1 MMTKATEPKRLHSK
15 GIHSRI
21 RFVLCP
27 VVLGLLASFLLV
39 WPLPAAGM
47 GSRPTPGRHVS
58 GEILVGF
65 RQGTTLVDIAQL
77 NTAHGAAIIDA
88 IPQLRVVRVRIPKGS
103 DEGRV
108 AAAYQRNPHVQYAE
122 PDYIASV
129 LNTPNDPYFTGGYQ
143 WNMAKVQASSAWD
156 VTTGSASV
164 VVAILDTGV
173 DLSHPDLQG
182 KVVASV
188 NFSDSSTVNDLN
200 GHGTHLAGIV
210 GAATNNGQ
218 GVAGLGY
225 NTTLMNVKVMGDNGT
240 GGYSWV
246 AEGVVWAADHG
257 ATVINLS
264 LGAQFGS
271 STLEDAIN
279 YAWNKGVVVVA
290 AAGNYASSTPFYPAA
305 YPNVIAVASTDIND
319 HLASS
324 SDYGD
329 WVDVAAPGT
338 NIYSTLP
345 LNDPL
350 QPGGYGLMGGTS
362 IASPHVAGLAAL
374 VFTRVVDSNADGR
387 LNDEVRSCIEQN
399 ADDIGVAGIG
409 SGRINA
415 LRSVQ
420 CSSAVPSPTPVPT
433 ATAAPPPAPTPT
445 PTATPVPPPTA
456 APTPPPTPAPTAT
469 PSTGD
474 KTPPQVTLQR
484 PAQGQAVKGSIPTSA
499 SASDNVRVIKV
510 SFYVDGVLY
519 KTDTSAPYSASWQ
532 SRKWSNG
539 LHAITARAVDAAG
552 NVSEDTHTVTVQN

>member
-1 MMTKATEPKRLHSK
+1 MMTKATEPKRLRCEGVH
-15 GIHSRI
+15 GRI
-21 RFVLCP
+21 RSLLCP
-27 VVLGLLASFLLV
+27 VVLGLLAWVVLV

-47 GSRPTPGRHVS
+47 GSRPTSGRHVS

-129 LNTPNDPYFTGGYQ
+129 LDTPNDPYLGYQ
-143 WNMAKVQASSAWD
+143 WNMAKVQASGAWEI
-156 VTTGSASV
+156 TTGSAGV
-164 VVAILDTGV
+164 AVAILDTGI

-188 NFSDSSTVNDLN
+188 NFSDSSTASDVN
-200 GHGTHLAGIV
+200 GHGTHVAGIV

-225 NTTLMNVKVMGDNGT
+225 STTLMNVKVMGDNGT
-240 GGYSWV
+240 GGDSWI
-246 AEGVVWAADHG
+246 AQGIVWAADHG
-257 ATVINLS
+257 AKVINMS
-264 LGAQFGS
+264 LGAPFYS
-271 STLEDAIN
+271 STLEDAVN
-279 YAWNKGVVVVA
+279 YAWSKGVVVVA
-290 AAGNYASSTPFYPAA
+290 AAGNEGSNTPFYPAA
-305 YPNVIAVASTDIND
+305 YTNVIAVASTDMFD
-319 HLASS
+319 KLAPL

-329 WVDVAAPGT
+329 WVDVAAPGG

-345 LNDPL
+345 NNNYASLS
-350 QPGGYGLMGGTS
+350 GTS
-362 IASPHVAGLAAL
+362 MASPHVAGLAGL
-374 VFTRVVDSNADGR
+374 VFTRVTDSNANGL
-387 LNDEVRSCIEQN
+387 LNDEVRSCIQQN

-456 APTPPPTPAPTAT
+456 MPTPPPTPTAT
-469 PSTGD
+469 PSAGD

-484 PAQGQAVKGSIPTSA
+484 PGQGLTVKGSVPMSA
-499 SASDNVRVIKV
+499 SASDNVRVAKV

-519 KTDTSAPYSASWQ
+519 RTDTSAPYSASWQ

-539 LHAITARAVDAAG
+539 LHAITARAFDTAG